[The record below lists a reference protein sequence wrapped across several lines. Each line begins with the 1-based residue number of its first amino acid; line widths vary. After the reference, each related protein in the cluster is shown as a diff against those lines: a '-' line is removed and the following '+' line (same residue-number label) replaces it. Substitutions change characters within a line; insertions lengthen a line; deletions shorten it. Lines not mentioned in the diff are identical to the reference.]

1 VNAAPRARRALA
13 VACAAS
19 LLALA
24 ACGRDKTPK
33 VDADADAE
41 RAAAL
46 ERSKKAAFGSQVN
59 ALETA
64 KGLEADV
71 NQKAQAS
78 VDNAEK
84 DAK

>member
-1 VNAAPRARRALA
+1 MNVARGAALA
-13 VACAAS
+13 AILAVT
-19 LLALA
+19 LALA
-24 ACGRDKTPK
+24 AACNKEKTPK
-33 VDADADAE
+33 VDASAE

-46 ERSKKAAFGSQVN
+46 ERSKKAAYGTQVN

-71 NQKAQAS
+71 NQKAADA
-78 VDNAEK
+78 VDKIEK

>member
-1 VNAAPRARRALA
+1 MTVARGA
-13 VACAAS
+13 
-19 LLALA
+19 ALA
-24 ACGRDKTPK
+24 AIFAVALAFAAACNKEKTPK
-33 VDADADAE
+33 VDAAAE

-46 ERSKKAAFGSQVN
+46 ERSKKAAFGTQVN
-59 ALETA
+59 AFETA

-71 NQKAQAS
+71 NQKAANA

>member
-1 VNAAPRARRALA
+1 VIASPRGRRALA
-13 VACAAS
+13 VACAAMT
-19 LLALA
+19 LGIAG
-24 ACGRDKTPK
+24 CGRDKTPK
-33 VDADADAE
+33 VDAAEE

-71 NQKAQAS
+71 NRKAQAS